1 MNIIE
6 YIKAGEDVHD
16 RSLTEKSKSEIV
28 CAVNLVFYFF
38 KKEFMHINICM
49 GKKFTVGIPT
59 VIVHIKILIFLDG
72 KIKSNFYFFLSFI
85 WLFKIFCK

>member
-1 MNIIE
+1 
-6 YIKAGEDVHD
+6 
-16 RSLTEKSKSEIV
+16 
-28 CAVNLVFYFF
+28 
-38 KKEFMHINICM
+38 MHINIRM